1 MDDSALYA
9 NTINITNNGMLDM
22 GNSTAYALQA
32 DTLNL
37 TSATDTHGNV
47 HSGVLN
53 VHSNNFVLNADLTN
67 DRTNDTTG
75 LITATAQSR

>member
-22 GNSTAYALQA
+22 GNSTAAYLLQA

-37 TSATDTHGNV
+37 TSATDTRECAFWCAECIA
-47 HSGVLN
+47 
-53 VHSNNFVLNADLTN
+53 NNFVLNADLTN

-75 LITATAQSR
+75 SSTATAQSR